1 MFSEP
6 LWEVRGQW
14 GFRGPA
20 LPSLPE
26 GFGGPETKHL
36 NILSNADSLCQP
48 QGPSRALVCIFD
60 KPPQA

>member
-14 GFRGPA
+14 GFQGPA
-20 LPSLPE
+20 LLILPE

-36 NILSNADSLCQP
+36 NILPNADSLYQR
-48 QGPSRALVCIFD
+48 QGPICVFVCFFN
-60 KPPQA
+60 KPPLA